1 MRQAVRRGPSPPTS
15 LAAGTLSARANLKMA
30 PRVAKSGETRRVDMS
45 LELTRVFKDLQVERH
60 LEAAA
65 NGWNDLPPWAFCDQE
80 GRMLHHNALRITFH
94 ELLRGAGLRQVRFHD
109 LRHTFA
115 SLLLQQGESPVYVK
129 EQMGH
134 RSIQITVDQY
144 GHLIPGGNKQAVDRL
159 DWPVNNSAS
168 KGQSAT
174 PAQPASRPIA
184 VTAAE
189 GMEPARESRTGFGVS
204 DGFRTRN
211 LLGHSQAL

>member
-1 MRQAVRRGPSPPTS
+1 MI
-15 LAAGTLSARANLKMA
+15 
-30 PRVAKSGETRRVDMS
+30 
-45 LELTRVFKDLQVERH
+45 FF
-60 LEAAA
+60 
-65 NGWNDLPPWAFCDQE
+65 W
-80 GRMLHHNALRITFH
+80 ALRIAFH
-94 ELLRGAGLRQVRFHD
+94 KPLKAAGLRQVRFHD

-129 EQMGH
+129 DQMGH
-134 RSIQITVDQY
+134 SSIQITVNQY

-159 DWPVNNSAS
+159 DQPVNNSAPEDR
-168 KGQSAT
+168 SAT
-174 PAQPASRPIA
+174 PAQPASMPIA

-189 GMEPARESRTGFGVS
+189 HPAEGRESERGLGVS